1 MGFEIEVK
9 IRQLTDEQIK
19 DKLHSMRMNTE
30 FVTAAGVRPLLEKA
44 GYDNLFHEISE
55 NGFGSDLYRILKT
68 SGKLYVPEVLRWA
81 HIEENG
87 YNFIQFLEHKFKE
100 FQLLEHYSNSYTFKV
115 SRDQQSIGYVFGM
128 MEEIKKQF
136 EIQEYSATQTSLEQI
151 FNIFARAAK
160 DKPRNQV
167 DQAKKQN

>member
-1 MGFEIEVK
+1 
-9 IRQLTDEQIK
+9 
-19 DKLHSMRMNTE
+19 MRMNTE

-100 FQLLEHYSNSYTFKV
+100 F
-115 SRDQQSIGYVFGM
+115 
-128 MEEIKKQF
+128 
-136 EIQEYSATQTSLEQI
+136 
-151 FNIFARAAK
+151 
-160 DKPRNQV
+160 
-167 DQAKKQN
+167 